1 MSENRFVS
9 GNVIVVYCNFVELES
24 KELLPQHIMER
35 IAVCT
40 RIYQRIMKSKPD
52 KSDTIIKVAADKK
65 IGSMVKNE
73 LLNNGIEESKIVI
86 ETSYNGIGHL
96 FSVIMDEIKK
106 RPNPPVIYF
115 ISSYQQKNIFD
126 SATDRY
132 KEYKIQ
138 FEGALDKRPT
148 VNIEEDAKKE
158 KLEKRFTNIKEKGKN
173 KLIDMLLN
181 YIFPESK
188 KR

>member
-40 RIYQRIMKSKPD
+40 RIYQLIMKSKPD

-65 IGSMVKNE
+65 IGSMVKNK
-73 LLNNGIEESKIVI
+73 LLSNGIEESKIVI

-173 KLIDMLLN
+173 KMIDMLLN

>member
-40 RIYQRIMKSKPD
+40 RIYNRIMKSKPD
-52 KSDTIIKVAADKK
+52 KSDTIIKVVGDKN

-73 LLNNGIEESKIVI
+73 LLNSGIEESMIFV
-86 ETSYNGIGHL
+86 ETSFDGIGQL

-106 RPNPPVIYF
+106 RANPPVIYF
-115 ISSYQQKNIFD
+115 ISSY
-126 SATDRY
+126 
-132 KEYKIQ
+132 
-138 FEGALDKRPT
+138 
-148 VNIEEDAKKE
+148 
-158 KLEKRFTNIKEKGKN
+158 
-173 KLIDMLLN
+173 
-181 YIFPESK
+181 
-188 KR
+188 